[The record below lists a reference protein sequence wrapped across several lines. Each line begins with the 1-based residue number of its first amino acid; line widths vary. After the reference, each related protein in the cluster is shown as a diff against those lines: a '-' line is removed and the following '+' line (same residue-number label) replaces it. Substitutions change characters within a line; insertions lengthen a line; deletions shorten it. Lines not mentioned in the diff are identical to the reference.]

1 MGLFGSKKDRELE
14 AVINQ
19 IRVDLSNNYKD
30 NAVENIKKLE
40 KLLEERRSSGKLK
53 DKDLASYEELLH
65 TFQDDVKN
73 FKRTY

>member
-1 MGLFGSKKDRELE
+1 MGLFGPKKDRELE

-40 KLLEERRSSGKLK
+40 QLLAGKRVSGKLK
-53 DKDLASYEELLH
+53 DKDLASYEELLKG
-65 TFQDDVKN
+65 FQDDVKN

>member
-1 MGLFGSKKDRELE
+1 MGLFTKKDRELD

-30 NAVENIKKLE
+30 NAVENIKRLE
-40 KLLEERRSSGKLK
+40 KLIAEKKETGKLK
-53 DKDLASYEELLH
+53 NPENYEDLLKH
-65 TFQDDVKN
+65 FQDDVKN

>member
-1 MGLFGSKKDRELE
+1 MGLFGPKKDRELE

-30 NAVENIKKLE
+30 NAVEKINKLE
-40 KLLEERRSSGKLK
+40 KLLEEMRSSGKLK
-53 DKDLASYEELLH
+53 DKDLASYEELLKG
-65 TFQDDVKN
+65 FQDDVKN

>member
-1 MGLFGSKKDRELE
+1 MGLFGPKKDRELE

-53 DKDLASYEELLH
+53 DKDLASYEDLLKG
-65 TFQDDVKN
+65 FQDDVKN

>member
-1 MGLFGSKKDRELE
+1 MGLFGPKKDRELE

-40 KLLEERRSSGKLK
+40 QLLAEKRFSGKLK

>member
-1 MGLFGSKKDRELE
+1 MGLFSKRDKELE

-30 NAVENIKKLE
+30 NAVENIKKLGELLDE
-40 KLLEERRSSGKLK
+40 KKESGKLK
-53 DKDLASYEELLH
+53 NAAYYEELLNH
-65 TFQDDVKN
+65 FQNDVKN

>member
-1 MGLFGSKKDRELE
+1 MGLFGPKKDRELE

-53 DKDLASYEELLH
+53 DKDLAAYEDLLKG
-65 TFQDDVKN
+65 FQDDVKN